1 MGSPVALLIGM
12 SIPARVCIVA
22 PEFVGPFPNG
32 GVGTACYWEARVLGE
47 AGFEVT
53 VLYTGATVKET
64 EAFWTDHFAR
74 SAPFAYVDLHAWAAT
89 HCAGHPNG
97 SSDPL
102 SPEAYVADM
111 VYAWLKDRPF
121 DLVLAQEFLGHS
133 ARALQARHAGY
144 ALRGQRAAVTMH
156 SCRQWVFE
164 GMRQLPSS
172 PQDVVVDF
180 LERESARLADLV
192 IAPSGH
198 MAEWARQH
206 WQIDAAT
213 VVPYCFDPHAARPRE
228 RTEHRG
234 PFRHLVFFG
243 RLETR
248 KGLHLFC
255 RALASG
261 RLRGVEKAT
270 FLGKHSSVEGM
281 PSAQFIER
289 ALAAVPN
296 LQVEMVSHLG
306 SLEAQAWLKAQ
317 EGVLVVAP
325 SLADNLPYAL
335 IELYSHR
342 IPFVSNR
349 IGGIPEIVGA
359 RNSHMLA
366 EPTVDGLTSTL
377 ERVLDAGSLVV
388 DYTDGYDVLAANRA
402 HVTVVAGLM
411 NQPAAP
417 SADTLSAFA
426 VAVAGVFDAEALA
439 AVRERLAAADPLAL
453 TGTWYTLEDWA
464 ASTDASPVVVLDAHV
479 EPAAGFWTS
488 FVHGAAQPSAGLV
501 TSYYGR
507 GEAVVQPLGRAL
519 ESGWTSNV
527 FGGPCL
533 AASPQVLPILRQA
546 AQGGPVSFWQLYAA
560 AATRGAAVTV
570 VPEPLFSVPDTD
582 VATAGF
588 DAVQG
593 VTREYVSQRPADLDL
608 EWLLKTA
615 RLGGAGG
622 HADETGRADYD
633 RLIGAT
639 DEHIRQL
646 AGLDIG
652 RLDDP
657 YRQSFAD
664 IRARLAPMLADW
676 RVTRPRVFIYGA
688 GLHSRML
695 LGLMPELGPYVGGF
709 IDRRPM
715 SSFLGKPCIR
725 PEAFD
730 NHLADVILYSSREH
744 EEEMYQTLKQAAVD
758 HVRLYGPAVP
768 LVPREKMS
776 RVSRRFGMR
785 REERHALYRMFTP
798 PDWAKGHI
806 AHDDAMFLYEMI
818 KAVSPKTILEL
829 GVASGTSSAAI
840 LYTLDQLT
848 DPQGRRLISADVRPT
863 CYFDPSRA
871 TGEAVS
877 TMYPAAMAQWQL
889 WTSHT
894 AHRLL
899 AELEPASIDLLFID
913 ANHSHP
919 WPTLDLLHL
928 APVMKP
934 GAWVV
939 LHDVELPHLHPQ
951 YQAWGPNFLYEAWPF
966 NKVHEQGG
974 RANIGAV
981 QLPAH
986 LPDVIPVALS
996 LLERAWEHVPFTWDV
1011 KLPADFRGIE
1021 QAIAARLRK
1030 AHADAAA

>member
-1 MGSPVALLIGM
+1 M

-32 GVGTACYWEARVLGE
+32 GVGTACYWEAQVLGE
-47 AGFEVT
+47 AGFAVT

-64 EAFWTDHFAR
+64 PGFWTSHFAR
-74 SAPFAYVDLHAWAAT
+74 TAPFDYVDVHAWAAEHYT
-89 HCAGHPNG
+89 GQPNG

-102 SPEAYVADM
+102 SPEAYVADL

-133 ARALQARHAGY
+133 GRALQARHAGA
-144 ALRGQRAAVTMH
+144 ALQGQRAAVTMH

-192 IAPSGH
+192 IAPSAH
-198 MAEWARQH
+198 MAAWARQH
-206 WQIDAAT
+206 WHIDDAM
-213 VVPYCFDPHAARPRE
+213 VVPYCFDPQAARPRE
-228 RTEHRG
+228 RVEHKG

-255 RALASG
+255 AALASG
-261 RLRGVEKAT
+261 RLRGVEKVT
-270 FLGKHSSVEGM
+270 FLGKHSSVEGV

-289 ALAAVPN
+289 ACASV
-296 LQVEMVSHLG
+296 QGVQIEMVSHLG

-317 EGVLVVAP
+317 EGMLVVAP
-325 SLADNLPYAL
+325 SLVDNLPYAM
-335 IELYSHR
+335 IELYSSR
-342 IPFVSNR
+342 IPFISTR

-359 RNSHMLA
+359 SNGHMLA
-366 EPTVDGLTSTL
+366 EPTVEGLTSTI
-377 ERVLDAGSLVV
+377 ERVLEAGSLAI
-388 DYTDGYDVLAANRA
+388 DYRDGYDVRAANHA
-402 HVTVVAGLM
+402 HVAVVSDLVNRPAAAPAVAVAG
-411 NQPAAP
+411 
-417 SADTLSAFA
+417 FA
-426 VAVAGVFDAEALA
+426 VAVAGVADAAGLA
-439 AVRERLAAADPLAL
+439 AVRDRLASADPLAL
-453 TGTWYTLEDWA
+453 TGTWYTMADWA
-464 ASTDASPVVVLDAHV
+464 ASADASPVVMLDAHV
-479 EPAAGFWTS
+479 EPAAGFWITL
-488 FVHGAAQPSAGLV
+488 VQGASQPSAALI
-501 TSYYGR
+501 TSYYAKGD
-507 GEAVVQPLGRAL
+507 AVVQPLGRSL
-519 ESGWTSNV
+519 ESGWASNT
-527 FGGPCL
+527 FGGPCFSASSL
-533 AASPQVLPILRQA
+533 AASMLRQLV
-546 AQGGPVSFWQLYAA
+546 QGGTMSFWQLYAA
-560 AATRGAAVTV
+560 AAARGAAVTV
-570 VPEPLFSVPDTD
+570 VPEPLFAVPESD
-582 VATAGF
+582 VTSAGF

-615 RLGGAGG
+615 RIGGG
-622 HADETGRADYD
+622 HSGADESGRADYD

-639 DEHIRQL
+639 DEHIRQA
-646 AGLDIG
+646 AGLDTG
-652 RLDDP
+652 RVDDP
-657 YRQSFAD
+657 YRQAFAG

-695 LGLMPELGPYVGGF
+695 LGLMPELGPFVGGF

-715 SSFLGKPCIR
+715 GSFLGKPCVR
-725 PEAFD
+725 VEEFD
-730 NHLADVILYSSREH
+730 DSLADVIVYSSREH

-768 LVPREKMS
+768 IVPREKMS

-798 PDWAKGHI
+798 PEWAKGHI

-818 KAVSPKTILEL
+818 KAVSPKTMLEL

-840 LYTLDQLT
+840 LYTLDQLS

-877 TMYPAAMAQWQL
+877 TMYPAAVAQWQL

-899 AELEPASIDLLFID
+899 AELEPASVDLLFID

-939 LHDVELPHLHPQ
+939 LHDVELPHLHPK
-951 YQAWGPNFLYEAWPF
+951 YQAWGPNYLFEAWPF

-974 RANIGAV
+974 TANIGAV

-986 LPDVIPVALS
+986 LPDVIPVAMS
-996 LLERAWEHVPFTWDV
+996 LLERAWEHAPFTWDV
-1011 KLPADFRGIE
+1011 KLPPDFAAIE
-1021 QAIAARLRK
+1021 QAISARLRK

>member
-1 MGSPVALLIGM
+1 MGM

-32 GVGTACYWEARVLGE
+32 GVGTACYWEAQVLGA
-47 AGFEVT
+47 AGFDVT
-53 VLYTGATVKET
+53 VLYTGATVKDT
-64 EAFWTDHFAR
+64 PAFWTSHFAR
-74 SAPFAYVDLHAWAAT
+74 TAPFEYVDVHAWAAT
-89 HCAGHPNG
+89 HYDGHPNG
-97 SSDPL
+97 SGDPL
-102 SPEAYVADM
+102 SPEAWVADL
-111 VYAWLKDRPF
+111 VYAWLKERTF

-133 ARALQARHAGY
+133 GRALQARKAGY
-144 ALRGQRAAVTMH
+144 ALRGQPAAVTMH

-172 PQDVVVDF
+172 RQDVVVDF

-192 IAPSGH
+192 IAPSAH

-206 WQIDAAT
+206 WHIEGAT
-213 VVPYCFDPHAARPRE
+213 VVPYCFDPAAARPRE
-228 RTEHRG
+228 RVDHRG

-248 KGLHLFC
+248 KGLHLLC
-255 RALASG
+255 GALASG
-261 RLRGVEKAT
+261 RLRGVERVT

-289 ALAAVPN
+289 TLASVAGIEI
-296 LQVEMVSHLG
+296 EMISHLG
-306 SLEAQAWLKAQ
+306 SLEAQAWLSSQA
-317 EGVLVVAP
+317 GVLVVAP
-325 SLADNLPYAL
+325 SLVDNLPYAL
-335 IELYSHR
+335 IELYSNR
-342 IPFVSNR
+342 IPFISNR

-366 EPTVDGLTSTL
+366 EPTMEGLTATL

-388 DYTDGYDVLAANRA
+388 DYTDGYDVVAANRA
-402 HVTVVAGLM
+402 HVAVVAGLV
-411 NQPAAP
+411 NVPTSSSPEA
-417 SADTLSAFA
+417 LSGFA
-426 VAVAGVFDAEALA
+426 VAVAGVSDADGLA
-439 AVRERLAAADPLAL
+439 TVRDRLASADPMAL
-453 TGTWYTLEDWA
+453 TGTWYTLQDWA
-464 ASTDASPVVVLDAHV
+464 ASTDASPVVVLDACV
-479 EPAAGFWTS
+479 APAAGFWTAL
-488 FVHGAAQPSAGLV
+488 VHGAAQPSAGLV

-507 GEAVVQPLGRAL
+507 GDAVVQPLGRSL
-519 ESGWTSNV
+519 ESGWASNV
-527 FGGPCL
+527 FGGPCFS
-533 AASPQVLPILRQA
+533 ASPRVLPIVREA
-546 AQGGPVSFWQLYAA
+546 AQGRDISFWQLYAA
-560 AATRGAAVTV
+560 AATRGTAITV
-570 VPEPLFSVPDTD
+570 VPEPLFSVPEGEVTS
-582 VATAGF
+582 AGF
-588 DAVQG
+588 DAVQA

-615 RLGGAGG
+615 RLNGGTGY
-622 HADETGRADYD
+622 ADETGRADYD
-633 RLIGAT
+633 RFIGAT
-639 DEHIRQL
+639 DEQLRQA
-646 AGLDIG
+646 AGLDTG
-652 RLDDP
+652 RIDDP
-657 YRQSFAD
+657 YRQAFAG

-676 RVTRPRVFIYGA
+676 QRTRPRVFLYGA

-695 LGLMPELGPYVGGF
+695 LGLMPELGPFIGGF

-715 SSFLGKPCIR
+715 TSFLGKPCLR
-725 PEAFD
+725 AEAFD
-730 NHLADVILYSSREH
+730 DRMADVVLYSSREH

-758 HVRLYGPAVP
+758 HVRVYGPVVP
-768 LVPREKMS
+768 LVPRDKMS

-818 KAVSPKTILEL
+818 KAVSPRTMLEL

-848 DPQGRRLISADVRPT
+848 DPQSRKLISADVRPT

-877 TMYPAAMAQWQL
+877 AMYPAAMAQWQL
-889 WTSHT
+889 WTAHT

-899 AELEPASIDLLFID
+899 AELAPGSVDLLFID

-934 GAWVV
+934 GAWIV
-939 LHDVELPHLHPQ
+939 LHDVELPHLHPK
-951 YQAWGPNFLYEAWPF
+951 YQAWGPNFLFEAWPF
-966 NKVHEQGG
+966 NKVHEQGST
-974 RANIGAV
+974 ANIGAV

-996 LLERAWEHVPFTWDV
+996 LLERAWEHAPFTWDV
-1011 KLPADFRGIE
+1011 KLPDEFNAIE
-1021 QAIAARLRK
+1021 QAIAARLRT

>member
-1 MGSPVALLIGM
+1 M
-12 SIPARVCIVA
+12 SIPARVCIIA

-32 GVGTACYWEARVLGE
+32 GVGTACYWEAQVLGE
-47 AGFEVT
+47 AGFRVT
-53 VLYTGATVKET
+53 VLYTGATVKDT
-64 EAFWTDHFAR
+64 PAFWTRHFAR
-74 SAPFAYVDLHAWAAT
+74 TAPFEYVDVHAWAAT
-89 HCAGHPNG
+89 HDVRPPNG

-102 SPEAYVADM
+102 SPEAYVADL
-111 VYAWLKDRPF
+111 VYAWLKDRTF

-133 ARALQARHAGY
+133 GRALQARHAGY

-156 SCRQWVFE
+156 SCRQWVCE

-192 IAPSGH
+192 IAPSTH
-198 MAEWARQH
+198 MADWARQH
-206 WQIDAAT
+206 WHIDGAT
-213 VVPYCFDPHAARPRE
+213 VVPYCFDPKAVRPSE
-228 RTEHRG
+228 RLEHRG

-255 RALASG
+255 HALASG
-261 RLRGVEKAT
+261 RLRGVEKVT

-281 PSAQFIER
+281 PSAQYIER
-289 ALAAVPN
+289 ACAALPGVQ
-296 LQVEMVSHLG
+296 LEMISHLG
-306 SLEAQAWLKAQ
+306 SLEAQAWLNAQ
-317 EGVLVVAP
+317 QEMLVVAP
-325 SLADNLPYAL
+325 SLVDNLPYAI
-335 IELYSHR
+335 IELYANR
-342 IPFVSNR
+342 IPFISNR

-359 RNSHMLA
+359 RNGHLLA
-366 EPTVDGLTSTL
+366 EPTVEGLTSTI
-377 ERVLDAGSLVV
+377 ERVLADGALTV
-388 DYTDGYDVLAANRA
+388 DYRDGYDVLAANRA
-402 HVTVVAGLM
+402 HVSVVADLAS
-411 NQPAAP
+411 QSAAA
-417 SADTLSAFA
+417 SADALSGFA
-426 VAVAGVFDAEALA
+426 VAVVGVSDADGVA
-439 AVRERLAAADPLAL
+439 AVRERLAEADPLAL
-453 TGTWYTLEDWA
+453 TGSWYTWQDWA
-464 ASTDASPVVVLDAHV
+464 AASDGSPVVVLDAQV
-479 EPAAGFWTS
+479 ELAAGFWTA
-488 FVHGAAQPSAGLV
+488 FVHGAMQPSAGLV
-501 TSYYGR
+501 TSYYSR
-507 GEAVVQPLGRAL
+507 GDSVVQPLGRAL
-519 ESGWTSNV
+519 ESGWASNV
-527 FGGPCL
+527 FGGPCF
-533 AASPQVLPILRQA
+533 AASPLVLPILRQS
-546 AQGGPVSFWQLYAA
+546 AQGSGVSFWQLYAA
-560 AATRGAAVTV
+560 VATRGAAITV
-570 VPEPLFSVPDTD
+570 VPESLFSVPDAD
-582 VATAGF
+582 VASAGF

-593 VTREYVSQRPADLDL
+593 VIREYVSQRPADLDL

-615 RLGGAGG
+615 RLGGGGG
-622 HADETGRADYD
+622 HAGETGRADYD
-633 RLIGAT
+633 RFIGAT
-639 DEHIRQL
+639 DEQIRQM
-646 AGLDIG
+646 AGLDTG
-652 RLDDP
+652 RIDDP
-657 YRQSFAD
+657 CRSAFAQ

-676 RVTRPRVFIYGA
+676 RTTRPRVFIYGA

-695 LGLMPELGPYVGGF
+695 LGLVPELGPYVGGF
-709 IDRRPM
+709 LDRRPM
-715 SSFLGKPCIR
+715 NSFLGKPCLR
-725 PEAFD
+725 AAEFD
-730 NHLADVILYSSREH
+730 DSLADVIVYSSREH
-744 EEEMYQTLKQAAVD
+744 EDEMYETLKQAAVD
-758 HVRLYGPAVP
+758 HVRLYGQAVP
-768 LVPREKMS
+768 IVPREKMS

-818 KAVSPKTILEL
+818 KAVSPKTVLEL
-829 GVASGTSSAAI
+829 GVASGTSSSAI

-848 DPQGRRLISADVRPT
+848 DPQRRKLISADVRQT

-877 TMYPAAMAQWQL
+877 TMYPAAVAQWQL

-899 AELEPASIDLLFID
+899 AELAPGSVDLLFID

-974 RANIGAV
+974 TANIGAV
-981 QLPAH
+981 QLPPH

-996 LLERAWEHVPFTWDV
+996 LLERTWEHAPFTWDV
-1011 KLPADFRGIE
+1011 KLPAEFRSVD
-1021 QAIAARLRK
+1021 QAIESRLRK